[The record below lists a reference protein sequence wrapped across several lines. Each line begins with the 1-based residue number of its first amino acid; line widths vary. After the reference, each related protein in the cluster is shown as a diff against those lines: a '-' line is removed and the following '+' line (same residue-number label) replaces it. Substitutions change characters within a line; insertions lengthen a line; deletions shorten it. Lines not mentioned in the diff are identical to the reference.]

1 MAPILV
7 VCPGER
13 EAEEWAQ
20 AVVNSADRRRCP
32 ALDVFLATARAAQ
45 TDPIGEIWRK
55 SQGRTEA
62 SLCNRVTR
70 VPQEKVPIQPAQL
83 HVVELVKLTVVRE
96 PLRKWAVQVADHPD
110 GAPVRERVAGLSVA
124 TGALQKKALE
134 WIGHHALLSSSD
146 LSVLMNVPEL
156 LAAKLLAGLET
167 YDLCQRLYRPDAG
180 KTHTPRY
187 LLTSL
192 GVRVL
197 AARDGV
203 PPRRYVRYGVV
214 AAPDPGGASQRM
226 DTLVSQFEHTVG
238 TNSFFVRLARDLR
251 IQGGMLLRWLNA
263 AESTQRFTYRGE
275 RRWLRPDGYA
285 EFKLGGKI
293 HRFFLE
299 WDRGTTRHS
308 DRLDEKFKN
317 YANYFAV
324 LDANDRPDLLVVTV
338 SSHREAAI
346 WNNLR
351 VAFGDRPP
359 GNVRTTI
366 DSLVGQSGAIAAI
379 WRSSDSPHR
388 NLMAFGVLRMRR

>member
-1 MAPILV
+1 
-7 VCPGER
+7 
-13 EAEEWAQ
+13 
-20 AVVNSADRRRCP
+20 
-32 ALDVFLATARAAQ
+32 
-45 TDPIGEIWRK
+45 
-55 SQGRTEA
+55 
-62 SLCNRVTR
+62 
-70 VPQEKVPIQPAQL
+70 
-83 HVVELVKLTVVRE
+83 
-96 PLRKWAVQVADHPD
+96 
-110 GAPVRERVAGLSVA
+110 
-124 TGALQKKALE
+124 
-134 WIGHHALLSSSD
+134 
-146 LSVLMNVPEL
+146 
-156 LAAKLLAGLET
+156 
-167 YDLCQRLYRPDAG
+167 
-180 KTHTPRY
+180 
-187 LLTSL
+187 
-192 GVRVL
+192 
-197 AARDGV
+197 
-203 PPRRYVRYGVV
+203 
-214 AAPDPGGASQRM
+214 
-226 DTLVSQFEHTVG
+226 
-238 TNSFFVRLARDLR
+238 
-251 IQGGMLLRWLNA
+251 MLLRWLNA